1 MCLLCGIF
9 YKNIL
14 SYVVGGVAVVA
25 FISVCLTCVAN
36 RKHVRN
42 GYERIE

>member
-25 FISVCLTCVAN
+25 FISVCLTYIAS
-36 RKHVRN
+36 RKYVRN